1 MYNPATNL
9 FESFDV
15 TFAGVSFNLAPAA
28 NTPAATLSGF
38 SCFGDRGDAE
48 GFFQSL
54 TGSCGVGTWQYELN
68 SGTHSFRIQ
77 FVAAGDILSAT
88 ATRISV
94 APGAPAGGPPGSSPT
109 QSSGPPERSHASEHG
124 GAGACP
130 RASGGAGVGGAGD
143 EAAAAGWLGLRQEL
157 WRARRLTRPPNPSSV
172 VPNLG

>member
-109 QSSGPPERSHASEHG
+109 QSSGPLNAATPVSTEVPEPALVLPVALVLGVLVTKRLRPG
-124 GAGACP
+124 GSNPARDCGE
-130 RASGGAGVGGAGD
+130 RGV
-143 EAAAAGWLGLRQEL
+143 
-157 WRARRLTRPPNPSSV
+157 
-172 VPNLG
+172 